1 MYIDTA
7 RNARHVGKKFT
18 TTGFENYHIAV
29 YSLYGEQWR
38 QFNDKKKDLQ
48 ALLPGVL
55 EAVIKIN

>member
-7 RNARHVGKKFT
+7 RNARHIGKKFT
-18 TTGFENYHIAV
+18 TTGFKNYHIAV
-29 YSLYGEQWR
+29 YSLYGEKWR
-38 QFNDKKKDLQ
+38 QFNVKTDLQ